1 MLCAPV
7 LDDRGRVIAVI
18 QALNKAPHRDGGGGF
33 GMGGGG
39 KDGEPVRVFLFWT
52 VACLID
58 LFYYMVYGAV
68 CI

>member
-18 QALNKAPHRDGGGGF
+18 QALNKAPHRDGGGVF

-52 VACLID
+52 VAC
-58 LFYYMVYGAV
+58 
-68 CI
+68 